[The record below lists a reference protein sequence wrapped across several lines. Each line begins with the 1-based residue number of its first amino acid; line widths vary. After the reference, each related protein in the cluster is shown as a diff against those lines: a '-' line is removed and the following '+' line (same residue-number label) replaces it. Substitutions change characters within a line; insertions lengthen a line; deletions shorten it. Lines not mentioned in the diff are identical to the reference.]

1 MNEKKVDVEEV
12 KDFVGDAKLN
22 VQILY
27 GTKEVKPIQSKL
39 MTASNNDPNINMDEA
54 VKRRFII
61 HFLKSKFVDDID
73 EDDIENN
80 LYVKDEQ
87 LFNKFKNDNK
97 LKNALFH
104 LLMKYKELKIP
115 KSMVEETNKKADE
128 MNQFIE
134 QFDIYYTITDNEQDV
149 LPVIDMETQLKGFNK
164 KRIIKEINILS
175 DKYENV
181 KYDKGRMVNKKRGV
195 VTGVILN
202 DEEDNF
208 EG

>member
-1 MNEKKVDVEEV
+1 
-12 KDFVGDAKLN
+12 
-22 VQILY
+22 
-27 GTKEVKPIQSKL
+27 
-39 MTASNNDPNINMDEA
+39 
-54 VKRRFII
+54 
-61 HFLKSKFVDDID
+61 
-73 EDDIENN
+73 
-80 LYVKDEQ
+80 
-87 LFNKFKNDNK
+87 
-97 LKNALFH
+97 
-104 LLMKYKELKIP
+104 
-115 KSMVEETNKKADE
+115 EETNKKADE

-149 LPVIDMETQLKGFNK
+149 LPVVDMETQLTGFNK